1 MPEGLRPG
9 TPTPHNVS
17 MPETYS
23 QDVVAEGLPPAQA
36 LIDIAR
42 TAAMKAAPAIPDD
55 PDKAAEARETRL
67 QAAASA
73 LNQWAPAVD
82 QMTDIA
88 GAAAFLG
95 RKSDHSIRRK
105 RFRPRADGTMEW
117 PEPDATFGRSPAWK
131 YRTIVAH
138 LAAAPGRGHPGAT
151 LGRTNEHKPWTY
163 PRKTS

>member
-1 MPEGLRPG
+1 
-9 TPTPHNVS
+9 
-17 MPETYS
+17 
-23 QDVVAEGLPPAQA
+23 VVVEGLPPAQA

-55 PDKAAEARETRL
+55 PDKAAKAREARL
-67 QAAASA
+67 KAASKA
-73 LNQWAPAVD
+73 LNQWAPDVD

-88 GAAAFLG
+88 GAAVFLG

-105 RFRPRADGTMEW
+105 RFRTGADGTPEW
-117 PEPDATFGRSPAWK
+117 PPPDRVFGRSPVWT

-138 LAAAPGRGHPGAT
+138 LAIAPGRGHPGVT
-151 LGRTNEHKPWTY
+151 LGRTNEHEPWTY